1 MVKAKELLDKSVE
14 DLNFMYEDVCKEIY
28 KIIDDVKANKK
39 IESLSQLRMKKKD
52 RARILTML
60 RQKNGDSGEKK

>member
-28 KIIDDVKANKK
+28 KIIDDVKVNKK